1 MRKLKPEIKAFEI
14 IHTVM
19 LLSQIA
25 FATIVYFLVKN
36 KSIEVDSNLNKA
48 LQAFAVFATISGVG
62 LGLFLFSKKI
72 KEMQM
77 IEGLSVNEKINH
89 YRAALII
96 KLALMEGPCLL
107 SIVGLFLTGNIS
119 FLFLAIALILF
130 FALQRPTVM
139 AMTLLLRVS
148 NDDLYEE

>member
-1 MRKLKPEIKAFEI
+1 MRKLKPDLKALEI

-36 KSIEVDSNLNKA
+36 KTFEEDITLNKG
-48 LQAFAVFATISGVG
+48 LQAFAVLATIGGVG
-62 LGLFLFSKKI
+62 FGLFFFAKKI

-89 YRAALII
+89 YRTALII

-139 AMTLLLRVS
+139 AMTTLLRVS